1 MDNININDI
10 KIPKIDPSRFKK
22 FFYLPLV
29 IFLILSSLYTVD
41 ANENGVVLR
50 LGKYYDTT
58 NPGLHFKLPF
68 IDQVKKIK
76 VDYQYK
82 EEFGFQTKSAG
93 VRTTYSR
100 NKFENVA
107 WMLTGD
113 LKIASVHWVVQYNIS
128 NPVAYLFNVKNVES
142 TIRDVAES
150 TMRLMI
156 GDRSF
161 DEVIKT
167 ERTAIA
173 IKSKEYMQEILDRYN
188 CGIKIQLIQ
197 LQSVLPPDPV
207 ADSFNEVNRAKQ
219 EEETAINEARQAYNK
234 QIYNVQGIAEKNI
247 KEAEGYAVER
257 INVANGDAARFNATL
272 KEYRRAPKI
281 TRNRLFL
288 EKMEKI
294 FTNVPDKI
302 IIDSGIDGILPFKDL
317 DKKGNK

>member
-1 MDNININDI
+1 MDNININEI
-10 KIPKIDPSRFKK
+10 KLPKIDPSRFKK
-22 FFYLPLV
+22 ALYLPLA
-29 IFLILSSLYTVD
+29 IFLLFSSLYTVD
-41 ANENGVVLR
+41 ANENGVILR
-50 LGKYYDTT
+50 LGKYHDTT
-58 NPGLHFKLPF
+58 LPGLHFKIPL
-68 IDQVKKIK
+68 IDVVKKIK

-82 EEFGFQTKSAG
+82 EEFGFRTKSAG

-100 NKFENVA
+100 NRYDNEA

-113 LKIASVHWVVQYNIS
+113 LKIASVHWVVQYNI
-128 NPVAYLFNVKNVES
+128 NDPVAYLFNVKNVES

-150 TMRLMI
+150 TMRMMI
-156 GDRSF
+156 GNRSF

-173 IKSKEYMQEILDRYN
+173 AKSKEYMQEILNTYN
-188 CGIKIQLIQ
+188 CGIKVQLIQ

-234 QIYNVQGIAEKNI
+234 QIYNVQGVAEKNI

-257 INVANGDAARFNATL
+257 INVATGDASRFNATL

-281 TRNRLFL
+281 TKKRLFL

-294 FTNVPDKI
+294 YSNVPDKI
-302 IIDSGIDGILPFKDL
+302 VIDSSVKGILPFKDL
-317 DKKGNK
+317 DKKGSK